1 MSRNLT
7 CLSGDGEKFTIDEKS
22 AQKSGL
28 LKGLFEDYKE
38 DMEETQVSD
47 ISAAILK
54 KVFEYLEHYKESDPK
69 EIPRPLPSA
78 NMSEVCG
85 EWDVKFLSDLELDS
99 VFDVINAANYL
110 DIKSLLDLSCAKIA
124 SEMKGKTAEEI
135 RTKFNI
141 ENDLTE
147 EEMKEYEEY
156 QI

>member
-1 MSRNLT
+1 MSRTLT
-7 CLSGDGEKFTIDEKS
+7 CISSDNEKFTIDEKS

-28 LKGLFEDYKE
+28 LKGVFEDYKE
-38 DMEETQVSD
+38 NMEDTQIGD
-47 ISAAILK
+47 ISGSILK
-54 KVFEYLEHYKESDPK
+54 KVFEYLEHYKESEPK

-78 NMSEVCG
+78 SMSEVCS
-85 EWDVKFLSDLELDS
+85 EWDAKFIGELELDT

-135 RTKFNI
+135 RAKFNI

>member
-7 CLSGDGEKFTIDEKS
+7 CVSSDDQKITIDEKS
-22 AQKSGL
+22 AQKSVL

-38 DMEETQVSD
+38 DMEDTPIADVSG
-47 ISAAILK
+47 AILK
-54 KVFEYLEHYKESDPK
+54 KAFEYLEHYKDSEPK

-78 NMSEVCG
+78 NMTEVCG
-85 EWDVKFLSDLELDS
+85 EWDVKFLSELELDS

-124 SEMKGKTAEEI
+124 SEMKGKTADEI

-147 EEMKEYEEY
+147 EEMKEYQEY

>member
-7 CLSGDGEKFTIDEKS
+7 CTSSDGDKFTIDEKS
-22 AQKSGL
+22 AQRSGL
-28 LKGLFEDYKE
+28 LKGLFEDYKD
-38 DMEETQVSD
+38 DMEDTPMAD
-47 ISAAILK
+47 ISSLILK

-78 NMSEVCG
+78 DMATVCS
-85 EWDVKFLSDLELDS
+85 EWDIKFLSDLELDS

-110 DIKSLLDLSCAKIA
+110 DVKPLLDLTCAKIA
-124 SEMKGKTAEEI
+124 SEMKGKTADEI